1 MFSHSDTRRLKTFKY
16 FTGVMYNCYEQY
28 HEITEMIYIK
38 VGSTRNMSVDKKHI
52 FIVKISTYLYH
63 FLPKLCH
70 SNTTKFTEIIH
81 YISVICANI

>member
-16 FTGVMYNCYEQY
+16 FTGVMYNFYEKY
-28 HEITEMIYIK
+28 HEIPEMVYIK
-38 VGSTRNMSVDKKHI
+38 VGSTRNMSVVEKHI
-52 FIVKISTYLYH
+52 FIVKISTSLYQ
-63 FLPKLCH
+63 FLPNLCH